1 MDNSKEKN
9 SLKTLEF
16 KDLDDEVHVFDI
28 CGKLLGRIVYY
39 DGNYRYIFW
48 PSNGTSF
55 TVPELEQVIDKIKKI
70 SY

>member
-16 KDLDDEVHVFDI
+16 KDLDDEIHVYDT
-28 CGKLLGRIVYY
+28 CGKHLGRIVYC

-48 PSNGTSF
+48 PSKGVSF
-55 TVPELEQVIDKIKKI
+55 TVSELEQVIDKIKKI